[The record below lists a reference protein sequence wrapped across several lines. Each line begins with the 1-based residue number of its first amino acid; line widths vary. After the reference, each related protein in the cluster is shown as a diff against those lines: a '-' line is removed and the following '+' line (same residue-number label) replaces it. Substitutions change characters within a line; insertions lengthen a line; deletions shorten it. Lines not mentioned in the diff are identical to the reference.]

1 MPQVLGLSAS
11 KVIHIV
17 GALSCIGLIP
27 LLFQKDDPEDK
38 EDSEF
43 LHAVRSNN
51 FENMIW
57 ISFALAIPSCLDV
70 LTDILEHGTQTH
82 VFDDS
87 QLSRLVLTVLMFV
100 IPPLMY
106 YFGIVHENIIATYTV
121 RTLQSMIC
129 ATVVFEHLHV
139 SFDKL
144 FTFNLTIL
152 ILFLWNFGCVIEGYS
167 IEKNPTDNVLSV
179 IATASKG
186 MCTVVLVVSG
196 SMHMWTIYTSKQ
208 SGSASES
215 RYERWHTIALHV
227 LIFYALAVDAVLDY
241 TYGFDN
247 MYNFGET
254 YLLGTTYMLNI
265 FQFLFAYVI
274 MQKFRFD
281 LVVAKEKLSIKRQFV
296 RYVSHEVRTPLNS
309 CSLGLSYL
317 KNLCEK
323 KLNET
328 PTTQKSEGSEE
339 TTGEANVV
347 SSSPPSN
354 GVRDDLNG
362 MLTVI
367 DEIADCCDT
376 AVNFMNNMLFYEKI
390 DTLDLAMYF
399 KSENLQVICNTAY
412 NAFLLSSRHLG
423 IDLSFEVHESLAEAS
438 GGAHPFIRADY
449 SKINVVLRNLL
460 SNAMKFSSPG
470 GKVRFRLIPI
480 TRNTDDKK
488 RRDVALH
495 MLDAS
500 PSKSEETTTHYR
512 VIVED
517 EGIGMTAEEQKNLFS
532 SVIQFNP
539 NESQSGGGSGLG
551 LYLSQKIVRDH
562 NATIEVYSEG
572 VRGRGSKFFIDFL
585 KYDPD
590 ISCTS
595 SSDAS
600 VRRDEMDDQQVSP
613 SRNSVPHLVT
623 SIKMPDYKRPLMKP
637 LHELSIMIV
646 DDSVIS
652 RKMLQRALDQ
662 NNIGGQFEQAG
673 DGVELLN
680 IVCACNDDD
689 SVCSTQLSSSMTS
702 CNKYSVTSGYKN
714 RVHPSF
720 SMTIAKTYD
729 IIVIDKSMPLMDGD
743 VATAKLREWGYEGLI
758 IGLTGNALEEDLKSF
773 CDKGANYAFSKPL
786 DMEQFLKTVQRFSMD
801 SIHER

>member
-11 KVIHIV
+11 KVIHIL
-17 GALSCIGLIP
+17 GALSCIGLVP
-27 LLFQKDDPEDK
+27 LLFRKDDPEDK

-57 ISFALAIPSCLDV
+57 VSFALAFPSVLDV

-82 VFDDS
+82 LFDES
-87 QLSRLVLTVLMFV
+87 QFSRLVLTVLMFV
-100 IPPLMY
+100 QPLVM
-106 YFGIVHENIIATYTV
+106 FHTAIQLENLVVTFTIK
-121 RTLQSMIC
+121 TLQSMIC
-129 ATVVFEHLHV
+129 ASVVFEHLHV
-139 SFDKL
+139 SFGKL
-144 FTFNLTIL
+144 FTFNVTISM
-152 ILFLWNFGCVIEGYS
+152 LFLWNFGCVIDGYS
-167 IEKNPTDNVLSV
+167 FEKDPTANVLSAV
-179 IATASKG
+179 ATASKG
-186 MCTVVLVVSG
+186 MCLIVLIYSG
-196 SMHMWTIYTSKQ
+196 AKQMWTIYTSKQ
-208 SGSASES
+208 SGLASES
-215 RYERWHTIALHV
+215 RYERWHTLALNI
-227 LIFYALAVDAVLDY
+227 LILVSSAFDSVLDFR
-241 TYGFDN
+241 YGFDN
-247 MYNFGET
+247 MYNYGET
-254 YLLGTTYMLNI
+254 YLLGTTYLLNI

-323 KLNET
+323 KLNQAS
-328 PTTQKSEGSEE
+328 TTHKHEGSDEK
-339 TTGEANVV
+339 TGEANVE

-354 GVRDDLNG
+354 GVRDDLKG

-367 DEIADCCDT
+367 DEIVDCCET

-399 KSENLQVICNTAY
+399 KSENLQDICNAAY
-412 NAFLLSSRHLG
+412 DAFLLSSRHLG

-438 GGAHPFIRADY
+438 GGAHPFIQADY
-449 SKINVVLRNLL
+449 SKINVVFRNLL

-480 TRNTDDKK
+480 TRNIDDAK

-500 PSKSEETTTHYR
+500 PSASAETTTHYR

-517 EGIGMTAEEQKNLFS
+517 EGIGMTAEEQRNLFS

-551 LYLSQKIVRDH
+551 LYLSQKIVHDH

-585 KYDPD
+585 KCDAGRY
-590 ISCTS
+590 IS
-595 SSDAS
+595 
-600 VRRDEMDDQQVSP
+600 SP
-613 SRNSVPHLVT
+613 STSAVGEETGNSALSSIPDLVT
-623 SIKMPDYKRPLMKP
+623 SSNPQSRNLCIAKP
-637 LHELSIMIV
+637 LRELSIMIV
-646 DDSVIS
+646 DDSVIT
-652 RKMLQRALDQ
+652 RKMLQRSLGQ
-662 NNIGGQFEQAG
+662 HNIGRTFEQAG

-680 IVCACNDDD
+680 IIRASNDD
-689 SVCSTQLSSSMTS
+689 SMRSTESSGRSARGS
-702 CNKYSVTSGYKN
+702 KKY
-714 RVHPSF
+714 RVRPSF
-720 SMTIAKTYD
+720 STIIVKSYD
-729 IIVIDKSMPLMDGD
+729 IIVMDKSMPLMDGD

-773 CDKGANYAFSKPL
+773 CDMGANYAFSKPL
-786 DMEQFLKTVQRFSMD
+786 NMEQFLKTVKEYFMNC
-801 SIHER
+801 

>member
-1 MPQVLGLSAS
+1 
-11 KVIHIV
+11 
-17 GALSCIGLIP
+17 
-27 LLFQKDDPEDK
+27 
-38 EDSEF
+38 
-43 LHAVRSNN
+43 
-51 FENMIW
+51 
-57 ISFALAIPSCLDV
+57 
-70 LTDILEHGTQTH
+70 
-82 VFDDS
+82 
-87 QLSRLVLTVLMFV
+87 
-100 IPPLMY
+100 
-106 YFGIVHENIIATYTV
+106 
-121 RTLQSMIC
+121 
-129 ATVVFEHLHV
+129 
-139 SFDKL
+139 
-144 FTFNLTIL
+144 
-152 ILFLWNFGCVIEGYS
+152 
-167 IEKNPTDNVLSV
+167 
-179 IATASKG
+179 
-186 MCTVVLVVSG
+186 
-196 SMHMWTIYTSKQ
+196 
-208 SGSASES
+208 
-215 RYERWHTIALHV
+215 
-227 LIFYALAVDAVLDY
+227 
-241 TYGFDN
+241 
-247 MYNFGET
+247 
-254 YLLGTTYMLNI
+254 
-265 FQFLFAYVI
+265 